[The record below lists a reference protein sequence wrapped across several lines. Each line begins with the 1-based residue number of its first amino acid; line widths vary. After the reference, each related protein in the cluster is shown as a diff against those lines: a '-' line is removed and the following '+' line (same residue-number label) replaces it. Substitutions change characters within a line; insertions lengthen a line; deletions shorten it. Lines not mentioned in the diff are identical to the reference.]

1 MSCTGGAC
9 DAGVCLQNPFDC
21 IVPSPPV
28 TAFPDDIYLGVGTPP
43 TAKGGAVA
51 DGRYV
56 PSRIDIY
63 GMTPSG
69 IDIYTFEFK
78 KGFFVQAAQNAFRT
92 EYPHVA
98 YIPEVQ
104 FAGGVTASGN
114 LLKFDFQR
122 CDPTYDIDIP
132 NLPYTASANGM
143 VTILTLAS
151 GTTLVTSYVRQ

>member
-1 MSCTGGAC
+1 
-9 DAGVCLQNPFDC
+9 
-21 IVPSPPV
+21 
-28 TAFPDDIYLGVGTPP
+28 
-43 TAKGGAVA
+43 
-51 DGRYV
+51 
-56 PSRIDIY
+56 
-63 GMTPSG
+63 
-69 IDIYTFEFK
+69 
-78 KGFFVQAAQNAFRT
+78 
-92 EYPHVA
+92 
-98 YIPEVQ
+98 VQ